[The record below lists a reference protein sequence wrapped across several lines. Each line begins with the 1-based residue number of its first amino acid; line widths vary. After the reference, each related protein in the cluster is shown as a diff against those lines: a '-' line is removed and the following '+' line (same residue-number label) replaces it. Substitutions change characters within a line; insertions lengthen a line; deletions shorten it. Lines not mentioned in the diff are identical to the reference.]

1 MTLRIA
7 FERHILSTH
16 VPRPTDRLLL
26 ERDEDGGS
34 YLDLYVH
41 YEWLGWKAALKEISK

>member
-16 VPRPTDRLLL
+16 APRPDRLLL
-26 ERDEDGGS
+26 ERDEGGES